1 MFKVTMEMIKEY
13 HDKSLFISET
23 IRSLGRDNLLENSGL
38 DKKNVQRIME
48 TNHNNFE
55 ALNHSL
61 NTGEVLGRMMF
72 WFIKKTVDMNFNSV
86 KSIKSAK
93 TYKSQR
99 NNI

>member
-23 IRSLGRDNLLENSGL
+23 MRSLGRDNLLDNSGL
-38 DKKNVQRIME
+38 EENNVQRIME
-48 TNHNNFE
+48 TNHNNYE

-72 WFIKKTVDMNFNSV
+72 WFIKKTVDMNFNTV
-86 KSIKSAK
+86 KSMQARKINKF
-93 TYKSQR
+93 
-99 NNI
+99 